1 MQSIPSIIVL
11 MLVQPSL
18 EPCVIIIFKLTI
30 EIINTINPAKSNFL
44 VEDEV
49 ITFVSG
55 VPFIKNIERNSAKT
69 MENTKIQRQPI
80 EEAIAPPT
88 KEQSPV
94 PPQEPIPQKLT
105 LFAAVHPYS
114 KIL

>member
-44 VEDEV
+44 VEDEA

-55 VPFIKNIERNSAKT
+55 VPFIKNIENSEKT

-94 PPQEPIPQKLT
+94 PPQEPIAQKLSA
-105 LFAAVHPYS
+105 LCRCS
-114 KIL
+114 SL